1 MRCSSA
7 VAEALIMHPRF
18 NKIPWVAEAA
28 YKNAC
33 EQDDYR
39 YTIALPA
46 AEASKV
52 IEAKKSEIIKT
63 QRPTGGWKIKDS
75 ARISFR
81 LLKTLDHTGH
91 LEGML
96 KDGSFRYDP
105 FKPFRD
111 GSDLYSYAVRRD
123 LIKAPAESDREL
135 GEALAEEIFAI
146 QDGNGSW
153 NGTVMSTCHHI
164 GQLLTLGISPGDGR
178 IRKGA
183 EWLFGTYKTDVIRQS
198 NNLGGTITAHSM
210 FTSDDRQSE
219 FVSAEKEKPEWIPR
233 QLCYNHLPN
242 IQTGEAIKTLITL
255 GFGEDERVLSACENF
270 IMMKEK
276 YGGWC
281 DSNVRNFLIAESKKE
296 GIKQP

>member
-18 NKIPWVAEAA
+18 KNIPWVAEAA

-39 YTIALPA
+39 YTIALPVP
-46 AEASKV
+46 EAYKV
-52 IEAKKSEIIKT
+52 IQAKKDEIIKT
-63 QRPTGGWKIKDS
+63 QRPSGGWKIKDS
-75 ARISFR
+75 TRISYW
-81 LLKTLDHTGH
+81 LLKAMDYTGH
-91 LEGML
+91 LETML
-96 KDGSFRYDP
+96 KDGRFRYDP

-111 GSDLYSYAVRRD
+111 GKDLYSLAVRRD
-123 LIKAPAESDREL
+123 LMKAPARGDKEL
-135 GEALAEEIFAI
+135 GETLAGEIFAL
-146 QDGNGSW
+146 QREDGSW

-164 GQLLTLGISPGDGR
+164 GLLLIAGIKTDDER
-178 IRKGA
+178 IRKSAG
-183 EWLFGTYKTDVIRQS
+183 WLLGTYKTDVIRHS
-198 NNLGGTITAHSM
+198 NNFGGSTAAHAM

-219 FVSAEKEKPEWIPR
+219 FASAENEKPEWIPR
-233 QLCYNHLPN
+233 QLCYNHLPV

-255 GFGEDERVLSACENF
+255 GFGEDGRVLSACENF
-270 IMMKEK
+270 VLMKEK

-296 GIKQP
+296 GMKQP